1 MIKTLARSLRE
12 RKKGSVFTILLSIL
26 EAAFEILIPLCMAD
40 VIDKGIDLG
49 DMSAVWKYGI
59 ALLIFAAFQLITGV
73 LAAHIAAKTSVGFAA
88 NLRQDMY
95 DNVQTFAFSN
105 IDKFSTASIVT
116 RLTTDVTNIQNAYQ
130 MIIRMLIRGPIM
142 LIFAMAVSFSIHT
155 RIALVFLAV
164 IPFMAA
170 ALVLIVLKVNPIFK
184 RVFKTYDRLNNV
196 VQENVRGIR
205 VVKSF
210 NRESSEV
217 EKFKDISKSIY
228 EDFSTGER
236 LIAYNSPI
244 MQFFMYMCTI
254 LISWIGAK
262 SIIASGNVAE
272 LGLTTGDLTALFSYA
287 MQVLMSLMMLS
298 MFLQTL
304 IDDHI
309 TPLLGSESPV
319 FSGLAKALLVIG
331 IVYLIGVLSTLFYN
345 RIMVTIAQGT
355 LKKIRDEMF
364 EKMQR
369 LPIRSFDS
377 RTHGDIM
384 SLYTNDTDTLR
395 QMIAQSL
402 AHLISSVFT
411 IVSVLVCM
419 LYISIGLTLI
429 ALAVLFLIL
438 VIVKFVTGKIGIF
451 FIMQQ
456 KTLADVNGYVEEMVN
471 GQKVIKVFC
480 HEEKAKEE
488 LRRKNAMWAH
498 AAASAN
504 SYANSMMP
512 MMNALGYLQYVII
525 ALFGAYMAIAG
536 VTNLGLA
543 GTGTLTLGMIASFLT
558 LSRSF
563 TNPVSQISN
572 QFNSIVVALAGASR
586 IFAFMDEEPEAD
598 DGYVTLVNATEENG
612 VIAEC
617 AERTGIWA
625 WKHPHHDGTITY
637 TKLEGR
643 VVLDSVDFGYVP
655 EKQVLYDVSLYA
667 EPGQKIAF
675 VGATGAGKTTIT
687 NLINRFY
694 DIADGKIR
702 YDGIN
707 INKIKKADLRRSL
720 GVVLQD
726 VNLFT
731 GTVMENL
738 RYGNPDATDEDCIA
752 AAKLAN
758 ADGFIRMLPD
768 GYNTVLKG
776 DGSGLSQG
784 QRQLISIARAAVSD
798 PPVMILDEATSSIDT
813 RTEALVQDGMDKL
826 MKGRTV
832 FVIAHRLSTVQ
843 NSDVIMVLEHGHIIE
858 RGPHDDLIAKKGKY
872 YQLYTGAFELE

>member
-1 MIKTLARSLRE
+1 MNKKQKLLANVPTKSETSKMQFDKTALRRLFSYMKE
-12 RKKGSVFTILLSIL
+12 YKGQLIFVVICILLSAVAY
-26 EAAFEILIPLCMAD
+26 AA
-40 VIDKGIDLG
+40 
-49 DMSAVWKYGI
+49 S
-59 ALLIFAAFQLITGV
+59 
-73 LAAHIAAKTSVGFAA
+73 SV
-88 NLRQDMY
+88 
-95 DNVQTFAFSN
+95 
-105 IDKFSTASIVT
+105 
-116 RLTTDVTNIQNAYQ
+116 
-130 MIIRMLIRGPIM
+130 
-142 LIFAMAVSFSIHT
+142 
-155 RIALVFLAV
+155 
-164 IPFMAA
+164 
-170 ALVLIVLKVNPIFK
+170 
-184 RVFKTYDRLNNV
+184 
-196 VQENVRGIR
+196 
-205 VVKSF
+205 
-210 NRESSEV
+210 
-217 EKFKDISKSIY
+217 
-228 EDFSTGER
+228 
-236 LIAYNSPI
+236 
-244 MQFFMYMCTI
+244 
-254 LISWIGAK
+254 
-262 SIIASGNVAE
+262 
-272 LGLTTGDLTALFSYA
+272 
-287 MQVLMSLMMLS
+287 
-298 MFLQTL
+298 FLQTL
-304 IDDHI
+304 IDDYI
-309 TPLLGSESPV
+309 VPLLGTNNPV
-319 FSGLAKALLVIG
+319 FTGLLKALATIG
-331 IVYLIGVLSTLFYN
+331 IIYIIGVLSSFLYS
-345 RIMVTIAQGT
+345 RAMVTVAQGT
-355 LKKIRDEMF
+355 LKKIRDDMF

-369 LPIRSFDS
+369 LPIRVFDT

-402 AHLISSVFT
+402 AQLISSVFT
-411 IVSVLVCM
+411 IVAVLICM
-419 LYISIGLTLI
+419 LYTSIWLTIVALLVMFLTLQ
-429 ALAVLFLIL
+429 
-438 VIVKFVTGKIGIF
+438 IVKEIAEKVGTF
-451 FIMQQ
+451 FMLQQ

-488 LRRKNAMWAH
+488 LGQKNRAWAQS
-498 AAASAN
+498 AANAN
-504 SYANSMMP
+504 GYANSMMP
-512 MMNALGYLQYVII
+512 MMNALGYVQYVII
-525 ALFGAYMAIAG
+525 AVLGGFMAING
-536 VTNLGLA
+536 VTNIGLT

-558 LSRSF
+558 LSRSL
-563 TNPVSQISN
+563 TNPVAQISN
-572 QFNSIVVALAGASR
+572 QFNSIVTALAGASR
-586 IFAFMDEEPEAD
+586 IFAFIDEEPETD
-598 DGYVTLVNATEENG
+598 DGYVTLVNAKEENG
-612 VIAEC
+612 TLTET
-617 AERTGIWA
+617 AERTGLWA
-625 WKHPHHDGTITY
+625 WKHPHHDGTVTY

-655 EKQVLYDVSLYA
+655 DKQVLYDVSLYA

-720 GVVLQD
+720 GVVLQE

-758 ADGFIRMLPD
+758 ADGFIRMLPQ

-826 MKGRTV
+826 MRGRTV

-843 NSDVIMVLEHGHIIE
+843 NSDVIMVLDHGHIIE
-858 RGPHDDLIAKKGKY
+858 RGNHEKLIAEKGTY